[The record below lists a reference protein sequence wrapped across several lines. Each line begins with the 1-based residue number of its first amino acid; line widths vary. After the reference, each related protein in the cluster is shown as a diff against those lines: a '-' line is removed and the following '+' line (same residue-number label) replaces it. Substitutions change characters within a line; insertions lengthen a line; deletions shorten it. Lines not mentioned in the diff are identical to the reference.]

1 MEVRIRLGR
10 EDDYESVESIM
21 KQVHHLHAEW
31 RPDIYKKVDTVL
43 PRDIFL
49 NHLERKELLVAVTE
63 EDRVAGLLIY
73 LTRNISGGPMR
84 ERKIMFIDSMA
95 VDEQKRGKGI
105 GHTLFNYAV
114 KLCKNQ
120 KYDGLE
126 LQVNAKNRAAKA
138 MYESYG
144 FTEKSINMELK

>member
-1 MEVRIRLGR
+1 M
-10 EDDYESVESIM
+10 
-21 KQVHHLHAEW
+21 
-31 RPDIYKKVDTVL
+31 
-43 PRDIFL
+43 
-49 NHLERKELLVAVTE
+49 AVTE
-63 EDRVAGLLIY
+63 EDWVAGLLIY

-105 GHTLFNYAV
+105 GHILFDYAV

-120 KYDGLE
+120 KYDALE

>member
-49 NHLERKELLVAVTE
+49 NHLEKKN
-63 EDRVAGLLIY
+63 Y
-73 LTRNISGGPMR
+73 LWQLQRR
-84 ERKIMFIDSMA
+84 
-95 VDEQKRGKGI
+95 I
-105 GHTLFNYAV
+105 G
-114 KLCKNQ
+114 
-120 KYDGLE
+120 
-126 LQVNAKNRAAKA
+126 
-138 MYESYG
+138 
-144 FTEKSINMELK
+144 